1 MLNFPLGYVLLMIPN
16 LLIFFKC
23 LNVAVVQKAS
33 EMNKKIYFRTIKK
46 INFESSLLGVLKNLD
61 NKYEIH
67 LKGF

>member
-1 MLNFPLGYVLLMIPN
+1 MIPN

-33 EMNKKIYFRTIKK
+33 EMNKKIYFRTLKKTIKK

>member
-1 MLNFPLGYVLLMIPN
+1 MIPN

-33 EMNKKIYFRTIKK
+33 EMNKKMYFRTFKKTIIK

-61 NKYEIH
+61 NNYEIH

>member
-1 MLNFPLGYVLLMIPN
+1 MIPN

-33 EMNKKIYFRTIKK
+33 EMNKKIYFRTFKKTIKK